1 MTAFASTLLLAASAR
16 TSGSIFGMPEQASTI
31 APEVDLV
38 YDVITWISLF
48 FFVLIVVVMVVF
60 CVKYRRSKHPVATSD
75 VTHNTPLEVTWTII
89 PLILVIAMFYV
100 GFTGYVY
107 ITTPPENSYE
117 ITAVAQR
124 WSWTFNYPNGASD
137 TNVLHLPEGKPVLIH
152 MRSEDVLHAL
162 FLPAFRVKQDIV
174 PGKRTQL
181 WFEAT
186 REGTFDLFCAEYCGR
201 QHSQMVGQA
210 IVYHPDRFETVIS
223 ELAAWCEKVSV
234 DDLPKAGAIAYNQ
247 CASCHT
253 LDGSPLVG
261 PSFKEVFDNFKK
273 GATIKLKDGSTVKVD
288 EAYIRNSILRPQDQI
303 VVNTAT
309 GQAYPAS
316 MPPGIGNQLG
326 PCKVE
331 AMIKFITHLD
341 EVTDA
346 AGKLKPVRR
355 EDLVPKAQT
364 AQGN

>member
-1 MTAFASTLLLAASAR
+1 MTAFLSSLLAAAGGR

-38 YDVITWISLF
+38 YDVITWISIF
-48 FFVLIVVVMVVF
+48 FFVLIVIVMVVF
-60 CVKYRRSKHPVATSD
+60 CVKYRRSRHPVATSD

-100 GFTGYVY
+100 GFSGYVY
-107 ITTPPENSYE
+107 MTTPPENSYE

-137 TNVLHLPEGKPVLIH
+137 TNVLHLPKDRPVLVH
-152 MRSEDVLHAL
+152 LRSEDVLHAL

-186 REGTFDLFCAEYCGR
+186 RAGTFDLLCAEYCGR

-210 IVYHPDRFETVIS
+210 IVYEEDRFESVVA
-223 ELAAWCEKVSV
+223 ELAAWCEKVPAA
-234 DDLPKAGAIAYNQ
+234 DLPKAGAIVFNQ

-261 PSFKEVFDNFKK
+261 PSFKETFDLLRA
-273 GATIKLKDGSTVKVD
+273 GGSRTLKDGTTVKVD
-288 EAYIRNSILRPQDQI
+288 EAYIRNSILHPQQQI
-303 VVNTAT
+303 AMNGAT

-316 MPPGIGNQLG
+316 MPPGMGNQLG

-341 EVTDA
+341 EVTE
-346 AGKLKPVRR
+346 AGRLKPVRR
-355 EDLVPKAQT
+355 EDLVPKAQP